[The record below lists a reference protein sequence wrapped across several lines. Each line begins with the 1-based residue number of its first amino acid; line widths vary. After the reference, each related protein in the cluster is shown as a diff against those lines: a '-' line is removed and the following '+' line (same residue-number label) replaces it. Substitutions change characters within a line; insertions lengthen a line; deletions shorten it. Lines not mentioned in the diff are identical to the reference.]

1 MGSEDTTASEYAL
14 QVAFQTMKERCQL
27 LQARLVIV
35 EEENISLRLK
45 YENNQSVDPVKING
59 INENSIILR
68 HQEHIEELK
77 KEKSQLE
84 HHIFMVASE
93 NQKLWNRLTQL
104 TRTNK
109 SLGNQLTKI
118 SDTLKQHPKTEIPA
132 ALTYS
137 FKEIPGFKTKKNGKF
152 ILPDG
157 DEGLYNLTILPNND
171 LHNINI
177 QFFLDKEHS
186 SEEVSLRLINSIMVE
201 KSELELQY
209 AEMTEL
215 QTNTEMN
222 LKNIGF
228 AYPED
233 ISADSLEQLK
243 YHDTKLAQIKK
254 ALLSQQIKLKLIVD
268 NLKKTKKNE
277 TCNNCKN
284 SIAKVMRQTGTQFD
298 SNSSLRDNNATQ
310 TSLSSPSTLPNKK
323 IQTTEDNNI
332 CPLCGV
338 VYSMS
343 VSFDLFHEHVVN
355 HFTKDVSDDFGI
367 VE

>member
-137 FKEIPGFKTKKNGKF
+137 FKEIPGFKTKKN
-152 ILPDG
+152 
-157 DEGLYNLTILPNND
+157 
-171 LHNINI
+171 
-177 QFFLDKEHS
+177 DKEHS

>member
-1 MGSEDTTASEYAL
+1 MESEDTTASEYAL

-45 YENNQSVDPVKING
+45 YEKNQSVDPVKING
-59 INENSIILR
+59 INENSIISR

-118 SDTLKQHPKTEIPA
+118 SDTLKQYPKKEIPA

-137 FKEIPGFKTKKNGKF
+137 FKEIPGFKTKKN
-152 ILPDG
+152 
-157 DEGLYNLTILPNND
+157 
-171 LHNINI
+171 
-177 QFFLDKEHS
+177 DKEHS
-186 SEEVSLRLINSIMVE
+186 SEEVSLRLINSIMIE

-209 AEMTEL
+209 AKMTEL

-228 AYPED
+228 TYPED

-284 SIAKVMRQTGTQFD
+284 SIAKVMCQTGTQFD

-310 TSLSSPSTLPNKK
+310 TSLPSPSTLPNKK
-323 IQTTEDNNI
+323 IQTMEDNNI

-355 HFTKDVSDDFGI
+355 HFTKDVSGDFGI